1 MKNTNQLQNKLSAN
15 NDVGSLRNVLFFS
28 VGFLSLLWGS
38 VGFVLDLG
46 RESQDFVYLGNRFKN
61 SKFDVF

>member
-15 NDVGSLRNVLFFS
+15 NEVGSLMNVPFFS